1 MDIRD
6 RIDTESRGPIDETL
20 AETPGGFNAI
30 KEIRERRKKLEEQQE
45 KFYCQHIHMYT
56 HV

>member
-6 RIDTESRGPIDETL
+6 RIDTESCEPLDEML

-30 KEIRERRKKLEEQQE
+30 KDIRERRKKLEEQQQ
-45 KFYCQHIHMYT
+45 KWAKD
-56 HV
+56 